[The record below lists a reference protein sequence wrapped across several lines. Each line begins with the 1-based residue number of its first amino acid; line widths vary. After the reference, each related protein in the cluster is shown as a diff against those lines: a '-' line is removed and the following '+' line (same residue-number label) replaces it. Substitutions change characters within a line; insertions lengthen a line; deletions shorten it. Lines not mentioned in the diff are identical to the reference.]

1 VFWIGTFGPARMRPA
16 VTERIHAEVQRAMAS
31 PDVKAKI
38 ANLGADPINSS
49 AAEFDNFVKR
59 EIKSNGEIFI
69 SAGIKME

>member
-1 VFWIGTFGPARMRPA
+1 MRPA
-16 VTERIHAEVQRAMAS
+16 VTERIHAEVQRAMAV

-49 AAEFDNFVKR
+49 VAEFDSFVKR
-59 EIKSNGEIFI
+59 EIKSNAEIFI